1 MFFPSYLLSA
11 NGKKK
16 KKSERKETI
25 VDNYLYFRFM
35 FHERSC
41 RVLAFWCRFDQ
52 IYFQG
57 LGLGNV
63 CRPQALCGP
72 PGVGSARAAWR
83 AECTIPNPSA
93 PLLWSSCSATVYI
106 V

>member
-63 CRPQALCGP
+63 QTAGTVRSAERGQCACG
-72 PGVGSARAAWR
+72 VES
-83 AECTIPNPSA
+83 
-93 PLLWSSCSATVYI
+93 
-106 V
+106 